1 MNSFQNILIA
11 DIFVVLRDSEDKC
24 WHKGKEHLFAG
35 KESSGVEE

>member
-11 DIFVVLRDSEDKC
+11 GIFVVRDSEDKC

-35 KESSGVEE
+35 KESSRVEE